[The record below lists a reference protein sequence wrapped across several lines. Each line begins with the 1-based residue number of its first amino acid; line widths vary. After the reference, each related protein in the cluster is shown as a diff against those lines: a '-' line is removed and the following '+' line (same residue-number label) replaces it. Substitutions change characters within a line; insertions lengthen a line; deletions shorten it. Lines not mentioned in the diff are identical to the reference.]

1 MIYTRNILASL
12 AIAFA
17 ASAAL
22 AQTPGSPAARER
34 SHLDSSSAAVPGS
47 QKVVVVTGARFS
59 YKLVERWIDEYNK
72 VSPNVQIIVEARGS
86 ADPLKYDILAE
97 VYRHDDNLRS
107 KREYIN
113 VGRYAILPVA
123 NSVSAFAR
131 NYSQKGLNGE
141 LINQIFFD
149 DIFADQERQKDLKAP
164 YTVYTRLQKAGV
176 PTVFANYFGH
186 EQKDIKGNAIAGAD
200 AHLIKAL
207 LRDSTG
213 VTYLPV
219 PLIYDSE
226 TRNPIQGLSVLPVDM
241 NGNKKVSDDE
251 KFYDDLDTV
260 INSLEAI
267 DARDLRNIPVEYLH
281 LSIDKNSASVEAID
295 FLKWV
300 NENGSRQLHEFGYL
314 RPEPKEFDRERF
326 IEFASKRAT
335 N

>member
-34 SHLDSSSAAVPGS
+34 SRLDSSSAAVPGS

-97 VYRHDDNLRS
+97 VYRHDDDFRS

>member
-1 MIYTRNILASL
+1 MIITRNILTFF
-12 AIAFA
+12 AIALSVTA
-17 ASAAL
+17 AVGQAGRTVATQEASYL
-22 AQTPGSPAARER
+22 NPSPAAMP
-34 SHLDSSSAAVPGS
+34 AP

-72 VSPNVQIIVEARGS
+72 INPRVQIIVEARGS
-86 ADPLKYDILAE
+86 NDPLKYDILAE
-97 VYRHDDNLRS
+97 VYPHDAGLRA

-123 NSVSAFAR
+123 NSTSAFAGI
-131 NYSQKGLNGE
+131 YSDKGLNNE

-149 DIFADQERQKDLKAP
+149 DIFADQERQKELKAP

-176 PTVFANYFGH
+176 PTVFAGYFGH

-213 VTYLPV
+213 VTYLPL
-219 PLIYDSE
+219 PLIYDPE
-226 TRNPIQGLSVLPVDM
+226 TRNPLQGLSVLPVDI

-251 KFYDDLDTV
+251 KFYDDLDKV
-260 INSLEAI
+260 LGSLEAV

-281 LSIDKNSASVEAID
+281 LSIDKNSASAEAVD

-300 NENGSRQLHEFGYL
+300 NEHGQRHLHEFGYL
-314 RPEPKEFDRERF
+314 LPEPKEFDREKF
-326 IEFASKRAT
+326 NEFASKRGL